1 MKYLESERLAG
12 NRYRRHKCEVCNSCV
27 KMCVKYLY
35 SKPFTSKAIL
45 QPRNRFL
52 FTNRNSIT

>member
-27 KMCVKYLY
+27 SHVCKVPVQQAFHVEGHPTTK
-35 SKPFTSKAIL
+35 KQIL
-45 QPRNRFL
+45 
-52 FTNRNSIT
+52 IY